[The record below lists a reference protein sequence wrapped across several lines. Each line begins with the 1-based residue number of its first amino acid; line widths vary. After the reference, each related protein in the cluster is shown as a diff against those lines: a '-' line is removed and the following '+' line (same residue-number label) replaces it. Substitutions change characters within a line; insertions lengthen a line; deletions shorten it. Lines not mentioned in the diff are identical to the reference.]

1 VAGVHRCVEMQIER
15 RHTVNSRERGGSGE
29 VQPGISWGGITS
41 KRFSTSQALIHDAPL
56 LLNQPTAQA
65 LPRICNV
72 YKMSQ
77 AHAQRPAWSSSRIQI
92 KSRVCGVRC
101 ARTGIPQARSQA
113 RHRVWTFPSSPHG
126 VDHSAHQVTP
136 ENFSP
141 CRCLSQGMFQ
151 VRRVH
156 HIPNLEASP

>member
-1 VAGVHRCVEMQIER
+1 MQIEG

-41 KRFSTSQALIHDAPL
+41 KRCSTSQALIRDAPL
-56 LLNQPTAQA
+56 LLNQPTGTSIILNMQC
-65 LPRICNV
+65 IQNV
-72 YKMSQ
+72 
-77 AHAQRPAWSSSRIQI
+77 SSSRSKASLGFVQNPDQ
-92 KSRVCGVRC
+92 SRVCGVRC

-151 VRRVH
+151 VRRGRVH